1 MPKVITDDNQRK
13 VSCNISLP
21 FGFVKVIDEYVQG
34 LKSTFGD
41 QLPKTFSR
49 SDVLRVMVDRYLYTP
64 YISQNGKRFSLEN
77 SDDNKLMLT
86 LDIGVEFGL
95 VKPEQLD
102 LFLDNDEQTED
113 EETENA

>member
-13 VSCNISLP
+13 VACNVSLP
-21 FGFVKVIDEYVQG
+21 LGFIKVIDEYVRG

-64 YISQNGKRFSLEN
+64 YVTKTGKRFTLDN

-86 LDIGVEFGL
+86 LDIGVEYGL
-95 VKPEQLD
+95 VKPNQLD
-102 LFLDNDEQTED
+102 LFSDD
-113 EETENA
+113 EEEPEPKGQE